1 MKIRK
6 NFIRVL
12 IVLPA
17 LAFIWFQWWHLS
29 KSIFPLKKE
38 VEKDSLRFTLA
49 KPLPTRVTEAG
60 GIASG
65 NKFYLLG
72 GIDAFG
78 RTTPKFW
85 EYDIEK
91 DQWNRLPDVPA
102 YINHP
107 GVVAVNNKIYV
118 VGGFKP
124 IGIRLRWLMFADWKP
139 LNTVFVYDIPT
150 ATWSKGPDMPVKR
163 GAGGVAIC
171 DTAIWYTGG
180 INEDKKISNS
190 FHYLSFSDR
199 QWHSLPSMPTA
210 RDHMRME
217 WVNGKLYALSGRQDD
232 LRKNLGNVEVFDAYS
247 KQWAAIE
254 NIPTPRG
261 GFGSAVI
268 GKYIYTFGGESFFDC
283 FGNIE
288 RLNTETGH
296 WEKLPSLPEARHG
309 IVSGVIDGKV
319 HLVSGGRHPRISTSN
334 IHRVL
339 EIKNDNP

>member
-6 NFIRVL
+6 NLLRVF
-12 IVLPA
+12 IVL
-17 LAFIWFQWWHLS
+17 LILGFVWFQWWHLS

-38 VEKDSLRFTLA
+38 VQKGNLHFALA
-49 KPLPTRVTEAG
+49 KPLPARVTEAG
-60 GIASG
+60 GVAAE

-78 RTTPKFW
+78 RTTQKFW
-85 EYDIEK
+85 EYDPGKNEWK
-91 DQWNRLPDVPA
+91 RLPDVPA

-107 GVVAVNNKIYV
+107 GVVAHGNKIYV
-118 VGGFKP
+118 VGGFDP

-139 LNTVFVYDIPT
+139 LNTVFIYDIRT
-150 ATWSKGPDMPVKR
+150 STWSKGKDMPVKR

-171 DTAIWYTGG
+171 DTAIWYIGG
-180 INEDKKISNS
+180 INEEKKISDA
-190 FHYLSFSDR
+190 FHYYSFSDS
-199 QWHSLPSMPTA
+199 QWRSLPPMPTP
-210 RDHMRME
+210 RDHMKME
-217 WVNGKLYALSGRQDD
+217 WVNGKLYAISGRKDD
-232 LRKNLGNVEVFDAYS
+232 LRKNLGAVEVFDAATAKWS
-247 KQWAAIE
+247 TVD

-261 GFGSAVI
+261 GFGSAVV

-288 RLNTETGH
+288 RLDTETGH

-309 IVSGVIDGKV
+309 IVCGVIDKKV

-334 IHRVL
+334 IHRVM
-339 EIKNDNP
+339 EIKQ